1 MADSYPGPNKAV
13 AVGPD
18 VYGRVLFYRCS
29 RTDGDASVIPAH
41 YCTMAYITITANADV
56 ANHLGRIAHIS
67 AFRHPWNPISES
79 I

>member
-29 RTDGDASVIPAH
+29 RTDGDAS
-41 YCTMAYITITANADV
+41 
-56 ANHLGRIAHIS
+56 
-67 AFRHPWNPISES
+67 
-79 I
+79 